1 MEGVIL
7 TQEELEQKLQEWQK
21 RLRLQDWNIDVK
33 IKRARDILDGCQ
45 AEVNW
50 VLTKKMAII
59 SIMDPFDY
67 PSDSME
73 PQDMEDSLVHE
84 LLHLHL
90 APISNY
96 GNDDNYQ
103 IFEEQA
109 IESIASGLIAAYREN
124 ATIANSTKIYTT

>member
-1 MEGVIL
+1 MEEVIL
-7 TQEELEQKLQEWQK
+7 TQEELEQNLQEWQK
-21 RLRLQDWNIDVK
+21 RLRLQDWIIDAK
-33 IKRARDILDGCQ
+33 IKRDRDLPGNVE
-45 AEVNW
+45 ASVNW
-50 VLTKKMAII
+50 VLTKKMASI
-59 SIMDPFDY
+59 SILDPMDY
-67 PSDSME
+67 PPDAMV
-73 PQDMEDSLVHE
+73 PQDMENSLVHE

-124 ATIANSTKIYTT
+124 ATIANGTKIYTT